1 MEESR
6 YNKNSLQVSSS
17 IEIANSWNLSEN
29 KRNKINSNLK
39 NLKINEEI
47 TENEG
52 KNLIIQWKLC

>member
-29 KRNKINSNLK
+29 KGNKINSNLK
-39 NLKINEEI
+39 KLKINEEI

-52 KNLIIQWKLC
+52 KNLIIQWK

>member
-29 KRNKINSNLK
+29 KGNKINSNLK

-52 KNLIIQWKLC
+52 KNLIIQWK